1 MAVAHRTDPYGAF
14 RFVVELEGIAA
25 AAFAEVGGIQTE
37 IGTEDYHEGGAN
49 EFVHKLPTGAKQ
61 PALTLQR
68 GITDSDA
75 LWKWQLDVVRGKVTR
90 KTVRIMVLD
99 SEGQEK
105 IGWRCLKAFPT
116 KWVGPALKADGNAVA
131 IERLELAHMG
141 IERV

>member
-1 MAVAHRTDPYGAF
+1 MQVAQRNDPYFGF
-14 RFVVELEGIAA
+14 RFVVEVEGMAA
-25 AAFAEVGGIQTE
+25 AGFAEVGGLETE
-37 IGTEDYHEGGAN
+37 ISTEDYHEGGVN
-49 EFVHKLPTGAKQ
+49 DFVHKLPNGAKQ
-61 PALTLQR
+61 PNLTLQH
-68 GITDSDA
+68 GLTDSDA
-75 LWKWQLDVVRGKVTR
+75 LWKWQLDVRRGKVTR

-105 IGWRCLKAFPT
+105 VGWRCLKAYPT